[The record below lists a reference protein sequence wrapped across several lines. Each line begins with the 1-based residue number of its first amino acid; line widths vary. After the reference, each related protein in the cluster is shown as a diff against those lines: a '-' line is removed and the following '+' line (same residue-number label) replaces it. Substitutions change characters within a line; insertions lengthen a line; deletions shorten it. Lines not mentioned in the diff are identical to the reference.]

1 MSILVALNVFA
12 QCVVH
17 RSSHWICARCR
28 SCLLF
33 TLKAKAKEKA
43 LARYLVQLKVRD
55 DESHPASDTLR
66 APLETP
72 LSASHNHGARKK
84 KKKKK
89 RYNFIEQRSIPPRQ
103 PPYLTRSSPTQHHFL
118 QFYSPLLF
126 FRPTPAAFLPPHPRC
141 QEEATPWHP
150 PCCPTPKRAAQSR
163 LGFRSR
169 SYTPVFAGPDA
180 PGCGADG
187 ANR

>member
-84 KKKKK
+84 KKKKG
-89 RYNFIEQRSIPPRQ
+89 YNFIEQRSIPPRQ

-126 FRPTPAAFLPPHPRC
+126 FRPTPAAKRKPRRGTRHAVLRQNEQHSRDLAFVAVRTRPFLLARML
-141 QEEATPWHP
+141 QVAV
-150 PCCPTPKRAAQSR
+150 PTGRTGSPSR
-163 LGFRSR
+163 
-169 SYTPVFAGPDA
+169 GPA
-180 PGCGADG
+180 
-187 ANR
+187 